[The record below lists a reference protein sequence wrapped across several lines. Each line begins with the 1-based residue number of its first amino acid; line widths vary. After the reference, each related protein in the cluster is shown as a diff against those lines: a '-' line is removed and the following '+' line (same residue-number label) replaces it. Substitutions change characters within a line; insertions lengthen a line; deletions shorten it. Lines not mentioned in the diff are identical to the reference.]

1 MVCRSHF
8 TEFTFFKGV
17 LYSACVVYVL
27 CAAIAVL
34 FEPFMTLPCNYDAS
48 DNIIAFPNVLFIN
61 NPCQTSTRYLCLMGL
76 TPQECTFGRNLVVA
90 AILGSIIGYERR
102 MADRPAGIRTMSL
115 VSLASALFTVNS
127 TFVLQA
133 GPMHWDPARISAA
146 TPSGVGFLGAALIF
160 KDLHKDV
167 DGDMTHTVK
176 GLNTAASVWLSAA
189 VGVACGGGLYFVATF
204 ASALI
209 LVLLRF
215 GPRNP
220 VSSSPSSSPILP
232 DRHRPGKVDDSI
244 TLLGSAQA
252 GPAKRK
258 NKKRA
263 PSLECE

>member
-8 TEFTFFKGV
+8 TEFTLFKGV
-17 LYSACVVYVL
+17 LYSACIVYVL

-34 FEPFMTLPCNYDAS
+34 LEPYMTLPCNYNASDS
-48 DNIIAFPNVLFIN
+48 DNITFPNVLFIN

-160 KDLHKDV
+160 KDLRKDI
-167 DGDMTHTVK
+167 DGDMIHTVK
-176 GLNTAASVWLSAA
+176 GLNTATSVWLSAA
-189 VGVACGGGLYFVATF
+189 VGVACGGGLYFVATY

-209 LVLLRF
+209 LVLMRF

-220 VSSSPSSSPILP
+220 MSQLSSPILP
-232 DRHRPGKVDDSI
+232 DRHQPGKVDDSV
-244 TLLGSAQA
+244 TLLGSEQV
-252 GPAKRK
+252 GSIKRK
-258 NKKRA
+258 NKIRA
-263 PSLECE
+263 PSMECD